1 MKTLFCLALWLVL
14 FATSTV
20 AETRIFD
27 LKHRSAGELAVT
39 VQDSLGSE
47 AKVVPVRHSLMVSA
61 SAAEVALAAELIA
74 RLDRPVRMLRVYVAQ
89 DQQESTSGST
99 LSGAVTGRAGD
110 TTIFLGGRP
119 APVPRGGGSVV
130 IGGDHGMIAATGN
143 AGNRTDTYRVE
154 QFLVT
159 VEGSPA
165 RISVGRR
172 LPLTERWL
180 VFARRHL
187 QVWESTR
194 YETVDTGFE
203 VTPELLDTDRIE
215 LTIHPY
221 MAFVDRQRKDEIR
234 FRELATKV
242 VVTLDSWFDLAGTMS
257 GHDEVSREILGTT
270 GREGGGSGS
279 VRVRVELQPN

>member
-14 FATSTV
+14 FVRPTV

-27 LKHRSAGELAVT
+27 LHHRSAGELAVT
-39 VQDSLGSE
+39 VQEVLGSE

-61 SAAEVALAAELIA
+61 PAAEIALAAEMID

-89 DQQESTSGST
+89 DQQENTSGST
-99 LSGAVTGRAGD
+99 LSGVVASRAGD
-110 TTIFLGGRP
+110 TTVTLGGRP
-119 APVPRGGGSVV
+119 TPAPRGGGGVV
-130 IGGDHGMIAATGN
+130 ISGDHGMIAATGK
-143 AGNRTDTYRVE
+143 AGSRTESYRAE

-172 LPLTERWL
+172 LPFTERWL

-187 QVWESTR
+187 QVRESTR

-203 VTPELLDTDRIE
+203 VTPELLDTERIE

-221 MAFVDRQRKDEIR
+221 MAFVDWQRKDEIR

-242 VVTLDSWFDLAGTMS
+242 VVPIDSWFDLAGTMS
-257 GHDEVSREILGTT
+257 GHDEVSREILGMT